1 MLYALFK
8 MNETKM
14 YLDEKYNLLRV
25 ALPEMLN
32 EGRDI
37 NNIEIIRDFNAW
49 SWNTLAQEI
58 SNIDCNLIYQ
68 NLQTLLG
75 FDFLDNWMSQ
85 EKQKELLEK
94 LEKELKEKYNE
105 KNVKELLEYIYKLA
119 IIVCVERNKLERKR
133 LTDEKEWDEK
143 ELERLKDKNKLVE
156 ELTEIKKVKTKEI
169 RKLDKLINDDKL
181 LYEEFERRNA
191 NLSEYKKIYSVEN
204 LLGTI
209 KKERKKALNEIE
221 ESNKLLDARNYLER
235 KKELEENLKLLK
247 DMKSSKNKE
256 KYKIN
261 IQKIFIKCMEENIDK
276 IIGPEQKKQA
286 ISLFYS
292 IRYYNFIYFDDNR
305 FIKDVEEL
313 REDLDRLEGKI
324 LLKLYEIKGIN
335 VITKDIETDI
345 GIIKPVL
352 STRIIDLSNVNI
364 QIKKA
369 ENKIEVGIFDG
380 NTVELEYRLENL
392 NRVEL
397 KNKKKVK
404 LFTK

>member
-49 SWNTLAQEI
+49 SWNTIAHEI

-68 NLQTLLG
+68 NLQMILG
-75 FDFLDNWMSQ
+75 FEFLDNWMNL

-105 KNVKELLEYIYKLA
+105 KNVKELLENIYKLA

-221 ESNKLLDARNYLER
+221 EANKLLDARNYVER
-235 KKELEENLKLLK
+235 KKELEENIKLLK
-247 DMKSSKNKE
+247 DMKSSKGKE

-261 IQKIFIKCMEENIDK
+261 IQKIFIRCMEENIEK
-276 IIGPEQKKQA
+276 IIGTEQKKQA
-286 ISLFYS
+286 VSLFYA

-305 FIKDVEEL
+305 FIKDVDAL

-335 VITKDIETDI
+335 AITKDIETDI
-345 GIIKPVL
+345 GIIKPIL
-352 STRIIDLSNVNI
+352 NTRIIDLGNVNI

-369 ENKIEVGIFDG
+369 GSKIEVSIFDG
-380 NTVELEYRLENL
+380 NTVELEYRLQNL
-392 NRVEL
+392 NEIEL

>member
-68 NLQTLLG
+68 NLQMLLG
-75 FDFLDNWMSQ
+75 FVFLDNWMNL

-94 LEKELKEKYNE
+94 LEKELKRKYDE
-105 KNVKELLEYIYKLA
+105 KNVKELLGYIYKLA
-119 IIVCVERNKLERKR
+119 IMVCVERNKLERKR

-169 RKLDKLINDDKL
+169 KKLDKLINDDKL

-221 ESNKLLDARNYLER
+221 EANNLLDARNYVER

-247 DMKSSKNKE
+247 DMKSQKNKE

-261 IQKIFIKCMEENIDK
+261 IQKLFIKCMEENIDK
-276 IIGPEQKKQA
+276 IIEPEQKKQA
-286 ISLFYS
+286 ISLFHA

-335 VITKDIETDI
+335 TITKDIETDI

-352 STRIIDLSNVNI
+352 STRIIDLGNVNI
-364 QIKKA
+364 QIKKV